1 MTCAIIQGSGW
12 VAEEQRGEGI
22 AGLEASEFIGIIRDL
37 AIIVAAVVGLLVLT
51 AVTLMAFLI
60 YRKVAPLLDS
70 TKATMKQTQEATS
83 LLSEKLVKPMIG
95 ASAFAFTTGRVVGF
109 ILGVSKGRGGSK
121 NGR

>member
-1 MTCAIIQGSGW
+1 M
-12 VAEEQRGEGI
+12 
-22 AGLEASEFIGIIRDL
+22 EASEFIGIIRDL
-37 AIIVAAVVGLLVLT
+37 AIIVVAVVGLLVLMAAT
-51 AVTLMAFLI
+51 IMAFLI

-83 LLSEKLVKPMIG
+83 LLSDKFVKPLIG

-109 ILGVSKGRGGSK
+109 ILGVYKGRGGSK

>member
-1 MTCAIIQGSGW
+1 M
-12 VAEEQRGEGI
+12 
-22 AGLEASEFIGIIRDL
+22 EASEFIGIIRDL
-37 AIIVAAVVGLLVLT
+37 AIIVVAVVGLLALT
-51 AVTLMAFLI
+51 AATTMVFLI

-109 ILGVSKGRGGSK
+109 ILGVYKGRGGPK

>member
-1 MTCAIIQGSGW
+1 M
-12 VAEEQRGEGI
+12 
-22 AGLEASEFIGIIRDL
+22 EASEFIGIIRDL
-37 AIIVAAVVGLLVLT
+37 AIIVVAVVSLLLLT
-51 AVTLMAFLI
+51 AATIMAFLV
-60 YRKVAPLLDS
+60 YRKIAPLLDS

-83 LLSEKLVKPMIG
+83 LLSDKFVKPLIG